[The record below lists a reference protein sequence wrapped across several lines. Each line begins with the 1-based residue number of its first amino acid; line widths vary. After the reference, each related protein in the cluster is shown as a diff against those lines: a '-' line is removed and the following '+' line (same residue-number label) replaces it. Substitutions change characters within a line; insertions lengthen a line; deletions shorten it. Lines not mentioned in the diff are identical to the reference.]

1 MPRLLLVA
9 VAAAWACATTGKNRE
24 ALEAPGNQNRI
35 FVGHSNDGELLVSTS
50 HRDAMHGLVV
60 PGSELGIRKP
70 GDPDG
75 DGGVF
80 CSREMLT
87 GTHVPQWI
95 CRYVREMEE
104 DRHRAQIMLDNL
116 HNTRSHYIL

>member
-1 MPRLLLVA
+1 MPHSLLFA
-9 VAAAWACATTGKNRE
+9 VAAAGACATAGQTPE
-24 ALEAPGNQNRI
+24 ALKASGQPQRM
-35 FVGHSNDGELLVSTS
+35 FVGHSTDGEVLVSTS
-50 HRDAMHGLVV
+50 HADAMRGLVV
-60 PGSELGIRKP
+60 PASEIDAKKE

-87 GTHVPQWI
+87 GTHVPRWI

-104 DRHRAQIMLDNL
+104 DRHRAQVLLDL
-116 HNTRSHYIL
+116 MPKTRGR